1 MHLALSCH
9 AHTHTHTHTF
19 TQPKRW
25 LYHTIGMR
33 MTDRYPTAIMQ
44 IMNDYWYDAWEDFK
58 LVHKT
63 GLLIHYSWLQNALT
77 HCTEFMT
84 FFVFISDS
92 RALGPWLYFIRLRH
106 HGSSRFDVIFV
117 SLYNPELR
125 DEMKVRKLL
134 HVTPTYSIYPV
145 ISIHMNIIFICVTVN
160 VKLCNKMVTVV
171 KFSIR

>member
-1 MHLALSCH
+1 
-9 AHTHTHTHTF
+9 
-19 TQPKRW
+19 
-25 LYHTIGMR
+25 MR